1 MPVFECMVQILATM
15 RSMSFTFT
23 LNGVTRIVM
32 VRKIPWKTQ
41 VAVLID
47 DVELRYELQA
57 PTGVMMLPGEHP
69 PPEPALEEKIIQVLK
84 LYFTTPAS

>member
-1 MPVFECMVQILATM
+1 
-15 RSMSFTFT
+15 MSFTFT

-47 DVELRYELQA
+47 DVELYYDLQA
-57 PTGVMMLPGEHP
+57 PGGVSLIAGNHP

-84 LYFTTPAS
+84 LYFITPAT